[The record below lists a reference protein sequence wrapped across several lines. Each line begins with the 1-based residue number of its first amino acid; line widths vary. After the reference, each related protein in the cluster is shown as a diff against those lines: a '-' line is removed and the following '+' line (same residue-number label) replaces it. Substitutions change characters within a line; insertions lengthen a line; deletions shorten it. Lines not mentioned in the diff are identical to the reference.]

1 MRSNRFRRDARA
13 LDEDE
18 ELWFNEEEDE
28 EGEAVVPPV
37 EKSKAEDDFPDSY
50 EKFMETKKGK
60 VLLLKSY
67 FYPNSSFD
75 WQGLILWQCFYFEIS
90 NGRCPPPWLVCRTE
104 FGPVKQPLLPTLVI
118 CLLTIPL

>member
-60 VLLLKSY
+60 DLVLKSY
-67 FYPNSSFD
+67 FT
-75 WQGLILWQCFYFEIS
+75 QTALLI
-90 NGRCPPPWLVCRTE
+90 GR
-104 FGPVKQPLLPTLVI
+104 I
-118 CLLTIPL
+118 